1 MRCLTMNDLTKLTI
15 EELKQG
21 IKDIQEK
28 NAHWLTCK
36 DGSYGMAMA
45 SSAYYDYKDELDKRV
60 I

>member
-1 MRCLTMNDLTKLTI
+1 MNDLTKLTI